1 MMNQSLPDGDHISRY
16 CKPSTIDE
24 FGLPLASAFSLR
36 QGEEH
41 LSVNWLGYFRERNL
55 SDAVKQVREAFS
67 NKNYRVRANGR
78 FAVLNVGEAKK
89 AVQAAVGHALRIE
102 HLPSDNDRS
111 HAGIFGYTA
120 NDLVVAIELK
130 ALVTSQDVHPAVA

>member
-16 CKPSTIDE
+16 CKPTTIDE
-24 FGLPLASAFSLR
+24 SGLPLAAAFELR

-41 LSVNWLGYFRERNL
+41 LSVNWLEYFSERDL
-55 SDAVKQVREAFS
+55 SNAVEQVREAFS
-67 NKNYRVRANGR
+67 SKNYRVRSNGR

-89 AVQAAVGHALRIE
+89 AVQAAIEHALRIE

-120 NDLVVAIELK
+120 NDLVVAMELK
-130 ALVTSQDVHPAVA
+130 ALVTSQNVHPAVV